1 MLRGT
6 VAFVAIVLVLAV
18 GLVMY
23 RDTSERSNVDKARVA
38 AEQVGGEVVD
48 QGVGGLVKVRL
59 GKELGID
66 AARFLHVHQDRGDT
80 LIYGLLP
87 DSIDAERVR
96 AVAAE
101 VPGVKSIE
109 VRVMP
114 RERVPDPVSEAPADP
129 GQVPIEAAPQPDGA
143 AEEADGGR

>member
-1 MLRGT
+1 MLRSA
-6 VAFVAIVLVLAV
+6 VAFVAIMLALSV
-18 GLVMY
+18 GYYMY
-23 RDTSERSNVDKARVA
+23 LDSSERTTVAKARVA
-38 AEQVGGEVVD
+38 AERVGEKVVD
-48 QGVGGLVKVRL
+48 QGVAGLVKVQL

-66 AARFLHVHQDRGDT
+66 AARFLHVHRDRGLT

-87 DSIDAERVR
+87 DSIDADRVR

-114 RERVPDPVSEAPADP
+114 RERPSEPVSQPPPDPLTNRTT
-129 GQVPIEAAPQPDGA
+129 
-143 AEEADGGR
+143 GGS